1 MSANERP
8 VRVGDR
14 VRIDGG
20 RWDGNSGVVER
31 IHSASEPI
39 LDTELSEDYA
49 LVRFNVPLEMV
60 GGKLD
65 SAGVPVR
72 RLKTS

>member
-1 MSANERP
+1 MASDKS

-31 IHSASEPI
+31 IVQEDEPI
-39 LDTELSEDYA
+39 LNTTLNESYA
-49 LVRFNVPLEMV
+49 LVRFPAPLEMV
-60 GGKLD
+60 DGKLD
-65 SAGVPVR
+65 SVGVPTR
-72 RLKTS
+72 RLKPL